1 MQTITILVYVFGFET
16 FDKVKIK
23 DRLFLRFEN
32 MIFKYE

>member
-16 FDKVKIK
+16 FAKVKIK